1 MAILVPFF
9 ALYHSDFLDIWR
21 SLVLGAV
28 IAVAAPL
35 GDLFESAIKRDLH
48 VKDTGKIL
56 AGHGGVLDRI
66 DSLLFAA
73 IASYY
78 TILALA

>member
-1 MAILVPFF
+1 M
-9 ALYHSDFLDIWR
+9 
-21 SLVLGAV
+21 

-35 GDLFESAIKRDLH
+35 GDLFESAIKRDLQ
-48 VKDTGKIL
+48 VKDTGRLL

-73 IASYY
+73 VAAYY
-78 TILALA
+78 TILALS

>member
-1 MAILVPFF
+1 MPFF
-9 ALYHSDFLDIWR
+9 AHVQLGLPDIWR
-21 SLVLGAV
+21 SLVVGAV
-28 IAVAAPL
+28 IAVSAPL
-35 GDLFESAIKRDLH
+35 GDLFESAVKRDLQ
-48 VKDTGKIL
+48 VKDTGRLL